1 MANHYYD
8 KTGVLMLEQVTPVIR
23 ALFGTLDMNEA
34 YPGNGEVYIAIMDNG
49 GDEPS
54 EPRWEDIHKRLI
66 VLMGLLDLPVTAD
79 AELYVD
85 ECLSELAAHFRVKD
99 SDRDDLIIDSDC
111 ENHVDL
117 QTLFRMAICFDDGHH
132 LKAIKYE
139 GAQHCSEPELFQFS
153 GNGGFLSR
161 HIEFL
166 VYSSNEVELG
176 ETLHE
181 AIDQGNIDDA
191 AQAINWKVELLL
203 ASLRNKTQRN
213 AVRKRLVSKILSP
226 RKRNA

>member
-23 ALFGTLDMNEA
+23 ALFGSLDMNEA
-34 YPGNGEVYIAIMDNG
+34 YPGNGKVYIAIMDNG

-54 EPRWEDIHKRLI
+54 EPLWDDIHKRLV

-85 ECLSELAAHFRVKD
+85 ECLSVLAAHFHVKD
-99 SDRDDLIIDSDC
+99 SDRDDFIVDSDC

-139 GAQHCSEPELFQFS
+139 GASYSSEPELFQFN
-153 GNGGFLSR
+153 GNGGFFSR
-161 HIEFL
+161 HVEFIT
-166 VYSSNEVELG
+166 YSSNEVGLG
-176 ETLHE
+176 EELHNALE
-181 AIDQGNIDDA
+181 EGSIDDA
-191 AQAINWKVELLL
+191 AGVLHFKVQRLLDT
-203 ASLRNKTQRN
+203 LRNETQRN
-213 AVRKRLVSKILSP
+213 SVRKRLASKLAAA
-226 RKRNA
+226 RKQHA